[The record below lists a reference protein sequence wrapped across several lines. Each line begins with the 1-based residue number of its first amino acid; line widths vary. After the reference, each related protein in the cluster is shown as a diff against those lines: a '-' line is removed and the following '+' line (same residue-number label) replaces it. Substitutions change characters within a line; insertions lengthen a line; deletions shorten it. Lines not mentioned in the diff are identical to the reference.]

1 MLHYYYYYW
10 LHDLYSSNNI
20 KVIKTKRM
28 TCAGH
33 VVRMGEKRNAYILLV
48 KKLEEATWKT

>member
-1 MLHYYYYYW
+1 
-10 LHDLYSSNNI
+10 
-20 KVIKTKRM
+20 M

-33 VVRMGEKRNAYILLV
+33 VVRMGEKRNAYRILV